1 LYMEVAMLDAVSA
14 VGRTGGLGE
23 NRRVDHVQNH
33 RAAQEAAAVESR
45 EKVAAAAVA
54 ALTQPQ
60 PAQEAER
67 PQVDARPTTAVYLS
81 DTGGRSEEAAGRAKE
96 AAGRA
101 KEAAAERAFTQADAN
116 NEAEVIPPGK
126 AYARIPTLMEAAE
139 SAAEKEGIA
148 LERADANAYGAKSA
162 ENEQDL
168 IARMSQLVQ
177 RLYELP
183 A

>member
-1 LYMEVAMLDAVSA
+1 MLDAVSA

-23 NRRVDHVQNH
+23 NRRVDHAQNH
-33 RAAQEAAAVESR
+33 RAAQEAAVVESR

-81 DTGGRSEEAAGRAKE
+81 DTGGRSEEAAGRAE
-96 AAGRA
+96 
-101 KEAAAERAFTQADAN
+101 EAAAERAFTEANAN
-116 NEAEVIPPGK
+116 NEAAVIPPGR

-162 ENEQDL
+162 ENEKDI

>member
-1 LYMEVAMLDAVSA
+1 MLDAVSA

-67 PQVDARPTTAVYLS
+67 PQVDARPTAAVYLS
-81 DTGGRSEEAAGRAKE
+81 DTGGRSEEAAGRAE
-96 AAGRA
+96 
-101 KEAAAERAFTQADAN
+101 EAAAERAFAQANAN
-116 NEAEVIPPGK
+116 NEAEVIPPGR

-139 SAAEKEGIA
+139 AAAEKEGMVVD
-148 LERADANAYGAKSA
+148 RADANAFATKSA
-162 ENEQDL
+162 GDDKDI

-177 RLYELP
+177 QRYELP
-183 A
+183 V